1 MHAAIRQR
9 KIKPGKLEDV
19 TRAVREEALPRVSA
33 MRGFK
38 GFYFIVSEDG
48 SITTLNL
55 FEDAASA
62 EASNQTMLPWSVS
75 TLDRCSRGHRAAQLV
90 RSSSAKRPEN

>member
-62 EASNQTMLPWSVS
+62 EASNQTMLPWVREHLGPLLEGPPSGAIGEVFVS
-75 TLDRCSRGHRAAQLV
+75 KTA
-90 RSSSAKRPEN
+90 